1 MDPPV
6 TPLEARAALNTV
18 ARGRRRVI
26 DEIDLPRWYWLGVAL
41 GWIGLGLIT
50 DLRNNWLSVA
60 ATVGF
65 GAVHAAVF
73 PRVMSGRHRT
83 QRLSV
88 SADVAG
94 REAPWLV
101 IGALIALAGVTIA
114 GSLAAAADGA
124 GHPVTVASIV
134 VAVMIVFGGPHL
146 LAVVRSRAAR
156 GAASQ

>member
-101 IGALIALAGVTIA
+101 IGALIALA
-114 GSLAAAADGA
+114 AAADGA